1 LNRQRS
7 WRELFGAGAVLSAAL
22 LVAFLTLPVAALVL
36 GSLSEL
42 GTGLGHPLV
51 LPALELTL
59 FTTSISLL
67 AILGLGTP
75 LAWLLARRSGR
86 WVRVVETLVELPVVI
101 PPAVAGLSLLLAFGR
116 HGVLAGVLYPE
127 GASLAFSTLSVIL
140 AETFVAAPFY
150 VQAAVSTFR
159 ALDPEL
165 LVVARTLGA
174 QPWRVFF
181 RIALPLGAP
190 GLVAGAALSWARA
203 LGEFGATLMFAGNLP
218 GRTTTLP
225 LAIYTA
231 LESDLAAAR
240 ALAVI
245 LVIFSFS
252 LLLVMRLSLSYRAR
266 AGLGDVR

>member
-1 LNRQRS
+1 M
-7 WRELFGAGAVLSAAL
+7 LSAAL
-22 LVAFLTLPVAALVL
+22 LVTFLALPVAALVF
-36 GSLSEL
+36 GSLSDLRE
-42 GTGLGHPLV
+42 GLAHPLV

-59 FTTSISLL
+59 FTTSVSL
-67 AILGLGTP
+67 AVILGLGTP
-75 LAWLLARRSGR
+75 LAWLLARSSGR
-86 WVRVVETLVELPVVI
+86 WVRFVETVVELPVVI

-116 HGVLAGVLYPE
+116 QGVMAGVLYPE
-127 GASLAFSTLSVIL
+127 GASLAFTTLSVIF

-150 VQAAVSTFR
+150 VQAAAGAFR

-174 QPWRVFF
+174 EPWRVFF
-181 RIALPLGAP
+181 RIALPLAAP
-190 GLVAGAALSWARA
+190 GLVAGAALSFARA

-231 LESDLAAAR
+231 LESDLSATR

-245 LVIFSFS
+245 LVLFSFS
-252 LLLVMRLSLSYRAR
+252 LLIVMRLCVSHRAR
-266 AGLGDVR
+266 SGLGDVR